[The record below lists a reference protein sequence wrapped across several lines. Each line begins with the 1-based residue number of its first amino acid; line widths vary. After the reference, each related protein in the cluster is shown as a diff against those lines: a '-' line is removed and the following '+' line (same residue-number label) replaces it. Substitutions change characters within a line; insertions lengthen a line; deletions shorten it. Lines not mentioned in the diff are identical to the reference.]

1 MKIKKILI
9 VSMAVVSTVIS
20 SASFAVRTELA
31 DVTSVFAN
39 ATGGGFVVLT
49 SAVDTTGATCS
60 SNKRYQIDA
69 GSAGAKGHLAA
80 LLTAKASGAQIQ
92 IDVGSC
98 TITAPAVSPLINNV
112 ILY

>member
-1 MKIKKILI
+1 MKKIVI
-9 VSMAVVSTVIS
+9 ASFAVIATVMT
-20 SASFAVRTELA
+20 SASFAVRTELS
-31 DVTSVFAN
+31 DVASVFAN
-39 ATGGGFVVLT
+39 ATGGGFVVLS
-49 SAVDTTGATCS
+49 SALSTTGAVCS
-60 SNKRYQIDA
+60 ANKRYQINSD
-69 GSAGAKGHLAA
+69 GAGAKGHLAA